1 MKSDD
6 QSLDRLLRSAGQAMP
21 RAAHGE
27 EVPFGF
33 STRVVSGWRAASSP
47 GDVMGLQALWFRRSL
62 LGALAVMLVSVG
74 WSYKT
79 DVTAPNEDM
88 AIASY
93 AAPADLQ

>member
-1 MKSDD
+1 MKNDD
-6 QSLDRLLRSAGQAMP
+6 HSLDRLLRSAGQAP
-21 RAAHGE
+21 AHAGE

-33 STRVVSGWRAASSP
+33 ATRVVAGWMAASP
-47 GDVMGLQALWFRRSL
+47 GDVTGLQALWFRRSL
-62 LGALAVMLVSVG
+62 LAALAVMLVSVG

-93 AAPADLQ
+93 ATPADLQ